1 MRWAE
6 HLEDGEERCNPNHLQ
21 ILTSIFFPVLVWEYL
36 KEMGKWKIWA
46 LH

>member
-21 ILTSIFFPVLVWEYL
+21 ILTSMLFPVLVWEYL

-46 LH
+46 LR